1 MTRILHPSHPAR
13 EIGDIHRRLEAQK
26 RSPLLNNF
34 PLISSVNSA
43 TQNQAVPPAGN
54 FNGTTKYDVGMNF
67 TCVFTLT
74 APTPIIWFSYATLI
88 LTAPVGGFFAYLT
101 TAVSL
106 SPWNPAMVIFESG
119 SQIFDVRN
127 TGYLQSEHHFAIALA
142 PTQGSIGPGAAPLGI
157 LSNQGPLPAGTYE
170 VRQRMIGDAGTLA
183 NYYQGNIEVYAPGG

>member
-1 MTRILHPSHPAR
+1 MTRTLHPSRPSR
-13 EIGDIHRRLEAQK
+13 TLGDFERRLQVLK
-26 RSPLLNNF
+26 SSPPLNNF

-43 TQNQAVPPAGN
+43 TQNQNVPPSGN
-54 FNGTTKYDVGMNF
+54 FNSVTKYDVAMDL

-74 APTPIIWFSYATLI
+74 APTPILWFSYATLRV
-88 LTAPVGGFFAYLT
+88 TAPVGGFFAYLT

-106 SPWNPAMVIFESG
+106 SPWNAALVIFESG

-127 TGYLQSEHHFAIALA
+127 TGYLQSDHHFAIALQ

-157 LSNQGPLPAGTYE
+157 LSNQGPLPPGTYE

-183 NYYQGNIEVYAPGG
+183 SYYQGNIEVYAPGG